1 MLKIEIT
8 DETGNSLYVDNQYK
22 NYMIDLSLEWIADSF
37 QATLVN
43 PGITIKPGYWFIAS
57 ENGTIFFEGIIT
69 GTSRTV
75 NKQGTE
81 YTISG
86 SSKVVLLTEAY
97 CTTWMDENS
106 GFRPDLVTP
115 YDLFKAVLRQSQ
127 LFGQPEAP
135 SFSNTV
141 SIGAED
147 AEAVVKADNAKIVT
161 NYEWIPAVSYSDE
174 FKAYQGA
181 INPDD
186 GKVIPLPFSVRPGHL
201 IWDKLK
207 EILVESGFDAWYQ
220 NNTLYVGNLIKS
232 RAALTPFMLSEEDI
246 IEQVLRIDE
255 NSSYSSIVITSTA
268 PYNWGIHDTE
278 TYVSAGSE
286 SLSNIHRVKIE
297 DVGETNTDKVLE
309 KELWDQHIDMWQLEV
324 KVQGHVSSNGTPW
337 VPNRI
342 IKVDTVDYRNLSLII
357 KSVKFNFDRQDGS
370 TTTLSIVQA

>member
-8 DETGNSLYVDNQYK
+8 NEIGESLYVDNQYK
-22 NYMIDLSLEWIADSF
+22 SYMIDLSLEWISDAF

-57 ENGTIFFEGIIT
+57 DENDVILFEGIIT
-69 GTSRTV
+69 GTSRTI

-86 SSKVVLLTEAY
+86 SSKIVLLTEAY

-106 GFRPDLVTP
+106 GFNPALVSP
-115 YDLFKAVLRQSQ
+115 YDLFRAVLRQSQ

-141 SIGAED
+141 STGADD
-147 AEAVVKADNAKIVT
+147 AETVIKADNAKIVT

-174 FKAYQGA
+174 FKASV
-181 INPDD
+181 
-186 GKVIPLPFSVRPGHL
+186 KVIPFLIKPGHL

-220 NNTLYVGNLIKS
+220 NNTLYVGNLIKA
-232 RAALTPFMLSEEDI
+232 RAALTPFNLDEEDI

-255 NSSYSSIVITSTA
+255 NDSYSTIVITSTA

-286 SLSNIHRVKIE
+286 SLCNIHRVKIE

-309 KELWDQHIDMWQLEV
+309 KELWDQHIDIWQLEV
-324 KVQGHVSSNGTPW
+324 KVQGHVSANGTPW

-342 IKVDTVDYRNLSLII
+342 IKVDTQEYRGLSLII
-357 KSVKFNFDRQDGS
+357 KSVKFNFDRKDGS